1 MPTADLLVVGG
12 GIHGACVARDAA
24 LRGLSVVLVEK
35 DDLASGTSS
44 RSSKLAHGGIRYLET
59 RQFALV
65 RESLHE
71 RGVLLRTAPGLVR
84 PVHFLLPFYEGDARP
99 AWFVRLGLS
108 LYDTLAGPQ
117 DLPKHGMH
125 EPLDAL
131 AMEPGL
137 PRAGLTGAAEFSD
150 AQMDDAGLVVA
161 NAVAAARAGA
171 VIRTRV
177 ALTALEAVGAGRSPM
192 WRATLADG
200 DTVEARAVVNAAG
213 PWLDDVRGRARAG
226 AGARPTLRRTRGTHI
241 VVPQLSQH
249 PLLLFARR
257 DRRVFFVLPWLAN
270 WSLVGTTDTDDD
282 GPPDDVSPTAADVRY
297 LWDELRARWPEAP
310 DPSGVTARVFAGLR
324 PLART
329 RSRRAWDNPREARL
343 VMERGL
349 LSLVGGKFTTARHLA
364 QLAVD
369 RVVHHLGIKAAR
381 CTTDSA
387 LLPGRSDDEH
397 LAPLA
402 RWKNRPGE
410 STGTPVDLARGWV
423 ELAMEHQFARHIGD
437 VIFRRSMLWLD
448 AASARAAAPIVAR
461 WMGEKLGWSE
471 VERAAEV
478 AEVLAVLDRESAVL
492 REAGGG
498 DAIAL

>member
-1 MPTADLLVVGG
+1 MPTVDLLVVGG

-71 RGVLLRTAPGLVR
+71 RAVLLRTAPGLVR
-84 PVHFLLPFYEGDARP
+84 AVHFLLPFYDGDARP

-108 LYDTLAGPQ
+108 LYDTLAGQ
-117 DLPKHGMH
+117 EDLPKHRMH
-125 EPLDAL
+125 TTADAL
-131 AMEPGL
+131 ALEPGL

-171 VIRTRV
+171 VIRTRTLV
-177 ALTALEAVGAGRSPM
+177 TALGPAGAGPRPA
-192 WRATLADG
+192 WRVTLAG
-200 DTVEARAVVNAAG
+200 DETIEARAVVNAAG
-213 PWLDDVRGRARAG
+213 PWIDAVRGRAG

-241 VVPQLSQH
+241 VVPQLTKH
-249 PLLLFARR
+249 PLLLFARK

-270 WSLVGTTDTDDD
+270 WSLIGTTDTDDD
-282 GPPDDVSPTAADVRY
+282 RPPDDVSPTAADVRY
-297 LWDELRARWPEAP
+297 LWDELRGRWPEAP
-310 DPSGVTARVFAGLR
+310 DPARVTARVFAGLR
-324 PLART
+324 PLVRT

-364 QLAVD
+364 ELAVD
-369 RVVHHLGIKAAR
+369 RVVHHLGMKAAR
-381 CTTDSA
+381 CTTASA

-402 RWKNRPGE
+402 RWKNHSSE
-410 STGTPVDLARGWV
+410 STGTAIDLARVRV
-423 ELAMEHQFARHIGD
+423 ELAIEHQFARHVGD

-448 AASARAAAPIVAR
+448 AASARAAAPLVAT
-461 WMGEKLGWSE
+461 WMGEKLGWNE
-471 VERAAEV
+471 AEQAAEV
-478 AEVLAVLDRESAVL
+478 AAVLAELDAESAVL
-492 REAGGG
+492 RESGGENG
-498 DAIAL
+498 TTNA

>member
-1 MPTADLLVVGG
+1 MPTVDLLVIGG

-24 LRGLSVVLVEK
+24 LRGLSVVLAEK

-71 RGVLLRTAPGLVR
+71 RAVLLRTAPGLVR
-84 PVHFLLPFYEGDARP
+84 AVHFLLPFYEEDARP

-108 LYDTLAGPQ
+108 LYDTLAGQ
-117 DLPKHGMH
+117 EDLPKHRMH
-125 EPLDAL
+125 TPAEAL
-131 AMEPGL
+131 ALEPAL

-171 VIRTRV
+171 VIRTRTLV
-177 ALTALEAVGAGRSPM
+177 TALEPARAGARPS
-192 WRATLADG
+192 WRATLAG
-200 DTVEARAVVNAAG
+200 GEMIEARAVVNAAG
-213 PWLDDVRGRARAG
+213 PWIDAVRGSARAG
-226 AGARPTLRRTRGTHI
+226 ASARPTLRRTRGTHI
-241 VVPQLSQH
+241 VVPQLTKH
-249 PLLLFARR
+249 PLLLFARK
-257 DRRVFFVLPWLAN
+257 DRRVFFVLPWLTN

-282 GPPDDVSPTAADVRY
+282 RPPDEVSPTAADVRY
-297 LWDELRARWPEAP
+297 LWDELRARWPDAP
-310 DPSGVTARVFAGLR
+310 DPAGVTARVFAGLR

-349 LSLVGGKFTTARHLA
+349 LSMVGGKFTTARHLA
-364 QLAVD
+364 ELAVD
-369 RVVHHLGIKAAR
+369 RVVHDLGMKVAR
-381 CTTDSA
+381 CTTASA

-410 STGTPVDLARGWV
+410 STGTPIDLARGRV
-423 ELAMEHQFARHIGD
+423 ELAMEHQFARHVGD

-448 AASARAAAPIVAR
+448 AASARAAAPAVAG
-461 WMGEKLGWSE
+461 WMGERLGWSE
-471 VERAAEV
+471 AERAAEV
-478 AEVLAVLDRESAVL
+478 AEVLAVLDAEGAVIA
-492 REAGGG
+492 EAAGG
-498 DAIAL
+498 